1 MLIKSKQVI
10 IVYNKLW
17 IFLSSFNL
25 ELQLKDTESGIT
37 NK

>member
-10 IVYNKLW
+10 IVYNKLL
-17 IFLSSFNL
+17 IFLGSFNPK
-25 ELQLKDTESGIT
+25 LQLKDTESGIT